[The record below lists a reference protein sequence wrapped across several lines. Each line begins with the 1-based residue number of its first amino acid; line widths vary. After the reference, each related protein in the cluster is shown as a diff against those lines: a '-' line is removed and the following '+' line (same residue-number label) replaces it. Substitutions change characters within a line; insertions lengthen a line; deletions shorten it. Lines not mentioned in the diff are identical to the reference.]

1 MKLLRLKINDP
12 KGFRSLRQGFEVHF
26 LREWDYAE
34 AREFNP
40 YVLAGPNGSGKSNI
54 LEALAAIFFHM
65 ESIHLRYRPNN
76 FRYDEEENPGGFR
89 EEVGTPDA
97 FELEYFIPVPD
108 SLRSETDQNI
118 AHICIVKELGQRPA
132 IYWLN
137 QSGITNNTKALDKKT
152 AKEVL
157 PAYIL
162 AYSSGENEIL
172 SLPFFKMRF
181 IHFDEYSD
189 FLIRDDFY
197 GQAPE
202 GRLIYLDEQFSQAI
216 LLSNLLLQ
224 PEEVLQPFEK
234 ELGLKTVKEFR
245 LIIGKHQYETIH
257 DDVFE
262 AMAESDKVDLGKT
275 RRELTSKLRTTIE
288 RLESCSTAQY
298 TVYDDEG
305 VEKFRVLDFFVDE
318 ATKEAFR
325 YHFQNTPLNL
335 FKAFQIL
342 HTLNYYTIDQATR
355 AHIYKSKNIYLKQ
368 EMAAIA
374 LGERSIFQVKDFKLD
389 KDGVEDVIY
398 TKSLSDGEHQFIH
411 SLGLCLLYKDENCL
425 FLLDEPETHFNPDW
439 RAKFISRLRD
449 CFSEG
454 KSGETIREMLIT
466 THSPFLISDS
476 RQEYVLLF
484 DKNKALNSVS
494 VRRPD
499 FNTLGASINKITM
512 EAFEKGSTIGGYAE
526 QILNKFKKRLSDGE
540 AADKIIDEANR
551 TLGDS
556 IEKILFIN
564 ELVNRRRDK

>member
-34 AREFNP
+34 AKEFNP

-65 ESIHLRYRPNN
+65 ESIHLRYRPDN
-76 FRYDEEENPGGFR
+76 FRYDEEENLEGFR
-89 EEVGTPDA
+89 EEEGTPDA
-97 FELEYFIPVPD
+97 FELDYCIPVPD
-108 SLRSETDQNI
+108 SLRSESEQDI
-118 AHICIVKELGQRPA
+118 AYIRIVKKLNQRPEV
-132 IYWLN
+132 YWLN
-137 QSGITNNTKALDKKT
+137 QSGVTSNKALDKKT
-152 AKEVL
+152 AKELL

-181 IHFDEYSD
+181 IHFDEYRD

-224 PEEVLQPFEK
+224 SEEVLQPFEK
-234 ELGLKTVKEFR
+234 ELGLKAVKEFR

-257 DDVFE
+257 DDVFV
-262 AMAESDKVDLGKT
+262 AMEEIDRVDLGRT
-275 RRELTSKLRTTIE
+275 RRELTSKLKITIE

-298 TVYDDEG
+298 TSYDDEG

-318 ATKEAFR
+318 ATKESFR

-342 HTLNYYTIDQATR
+342 HTLNYYTIDQEVR
-355 AHIYKSKNIYLKQ
+355 AHIYKTKNIYLKQ
-368 EMAAIA
+368 DMAAIA
-374 LGERSIFQVKDFKLD
+374 LNEKSVFRIKDFKLD
-389 KDGVEDVIY
+389 KDGVDDVIY

-449 CFSEG
+449 CFSQG
-454 KSGETIREMLIT
+454 QSRDTMREMLIT

-484 DKNKALNSVS
+484 DKNKALNSAS
-494 VRRPD
+494 VKRPN

-540 AADKIIDEANR
+540 AADKIVDEVNR

-556 IEKILFIN
+556 IEKVLFIN
-564 ELVNRRRDK
+564 ELVNCRRDK